1 MKHKISNK
9 CLAISKKPY
18 LCIRQLYVKRL
29 NSKYYA
35 KTE

>member
-1 MKHKISNK
+1 MFGRFKENT
-9 CLAISKKPY
+9 Y
-18 LCIRQLYVKRL
+18 LCTRQLYVKRL